1 MQISVEK
8 YEMLRDRI
16 AILEVANRELRRRL
30 SETASHGMQT
40 VQIINNE
47 SEEVI
52 ASFTNY
58 PEGIRGIMAKGYRA
72 IVDGQE
78 LEIEE
83 GGEKDADD

>member
-1 MQISVEK
+1 
-8 YEMLRDRI
+8 
-16 AILEVANRELRRRL
+16 
-30 SETASHGMQT
+30 MQT
-40 VQIINNE
+40 VQIINSE

-52 ASFTNY
+52 VSFTNY

-83 GGEKDADD
+83 GGGETDADD